1 MSSTPPATGVSAL
14 AKTAEAAE
22 AAGTVGLA
30 GMAGLV
36 NLAGSLRVV
45 PGARPPLA
53 LQSSRRD
60 WAARLAVG
68 QTAAA
73 LPGLLASVFNLCSQA
88 HHLCAQLALNAAVP
102 GVQATLP
109 PSHVAQRLRT
119 ETAQEHI
126 RRMGLDWPRLLATG
140 ATPAGATRAAQ
151 AQPAHPTDLAAQA
164 HAALPRCPLLH
175 PAGQTDPWPATLAW
189 LEHELLHMPA
199 TTWAHQWQAGGAGW
213 LADWAN
219 RHTGW
224 LAALL
229 HAARTAD
236 DPVPLNPAEALHAH
250 ADGSNLQALAHALR
264 TQPGFSLAPQW
275 QGTCAHTGSWTRLNH
290 PLPRLRPQPLTAWG
304 LLGSRLAELVH
315 LCLHTPNQPEP
326 LLHGAVQTGT
336 HQGLAWVEMAR
347 GLLVHRVELDL
358 STGQPTVQA
367 CNVLAPTEWNFHPH
381 GVVAQAIARLD
392 ANLPAAEAERRVRL
406 LMAAFDPCVPFEMAA
421 APTPTETTHA

>member
-1 MSSTPPATGVSAL
+1 MSATSSVTRMSAS
-14 AKTAEAAE
+14 AVA
-22 AAGTVGLA
+22 A
-30 GMAGLV
+30 GMA
-36 NLAGSLRVV
+36 NLAGSLCVV
-45 PGARPPLA
+45 PGARPPCA

-73 LPGLLASVFNLCSQA
+73 LPGLLASLFNLCSHA
-88 HHLCAQLALNAAVP
+88 HRLCAQLAVHAALHEAEP
-102 GVQATLP
+102 GVQTALP
-109 PSHVAQRLRT
+109 PQQVAQRLRT

-126 RRMGLDWPRLLATG
+126 RRMGLDWPRLLAAN
-140 ATPAGATRAAQ
+140 ATPAGAAQ
-151 AQPAHPTDLAAQA
+151 AAPSDLAAQA
-164 HAALPRCPLLH
+164 HAALQRCPLLQA
-175 PAGQTDPWPATLAW
+175 AGHDSDPWPATLAW

-199 TTWAHQWQAGGAGW
+199 TTWAHQWQAGGTDW

-250 ADGSNLQALAHALR
+250 ADRTGMLALAVALR

-275 QGTCAHTGSWTRLNH
+275 LGGCAHTGSWTRLNH
-290 PLPRLRPQPLTAWG
+290 PLPRWPLDPPTPWG
-304 LLGSRLAELVH
+304 LLGSRLAELVR
-315 LCLHTPNQPEP
+315 LCLHTPDQPAP

-347 GLLVHRVELDL
+347 GLLIHRVELNL
-358 STGQPTVQA
+358 VGTGQPTVRA

-381 GVVAQAIARLD
+381 GAVAQAIARLD
-392 ANLPAAEAERRVRL
+392 ADQPAADAERRVRL
-406 LMAAFDPCVPFEMAA
+406 LMAAFDPCVPFEM
-421 APTPTETTHA
+421 ETTHA